1 MAYTYRI
8 FDSIADASNEDW
20 ERCFRAMPTVFM
32 DRKFL
37 LTVEKTLGNESKF
50 WHVIFYDTDLEPVA
64 WTSLCTFR
72 VDLTTLASSA
82 VKRIFEVGRCVL
94 PSLARIKILF
104 CGLPVSVGQKYLLFA
119 TTADPRVVLQ
129 LLDKILDEL
138 AARENARF
146 IVYKEFDESSAQQML
161 SLLELGYRRAECP
174 AMHEL
179 KRRFTDFGA
188 YCAALKSH
196 YRNDI
201 ARSQRKFERC
211 GLRVVNLH
219 TPIEIIPRYTEN
231 VHKLYEAVVARA
243 EIQLE
248 VLPREFFLELV
259 RQFPNQTSLTLI
271 YNGECVVA
279 LNWGLRNGLVH
290 HFLFC
295 GMDYSLTDKADIY
308 FNLMFQHLDA
318 AMKGAPDWIEVGQTA
333 DMFKARL
340 GCESRK
346 LFLYVKGCG
355 KIPSLLLRY
364 GWEFLFPSR
373 SPIPNYSVFR
383 TEPPPPKN
391 VRRTPC

>member
-1 MAYTYRI
+1 MASTR
-8 FDSIADASNEDW
+8 SP
-20 ERCFRAMPTVFM
+20 MPQTAAAANRS
-32 DRKFL
+32 RK
-37 LTVEKTLGNESKF
+37 
-50 WHVIFYDTDLEPVA
+50 P
-64 WTSLCTFR
+64 
-72 VDLTTLASSA
+72 
-82 VKRIFEVGRCVL
+82 
-94 PSLARIKILF
+94 
-104 CGLPVSVGQKYLLFA
+104 
-119 TTADPRVVLQ
+119 
-129 LLDKILDEL
+129 
-138 AARENARF
+138 
-146 IVYKEFDESSAQQML
+146 
-161 SLLELGYRRAECP
+161 
-174 AMHEL
+174 
-179 KRRFTDFGA
+179 
-188 YCAALKSH
+188 
-196 YRNDI
+196 
-201 ARSQRKFERC
+201 
-211 GLRVVNLH
+211 
-219 TPIEIIPRYTEN
+219 TEN

-271 YNGECVVA
+271 YHGECVVA

-355 KIPSLLLRY
+355 KITSLLLRY

-383 TEPPPPKN
+383 TEPPLPKN
-391 VRRTPC
+391 VRRTSC

>member
-1 MAYTYRI
+1 
-8 FDSIADASNEDW
+8 
-20 ERCFRAMPTVFM
+20 
-32 DRKFL
+32 
-37 LTVEKTLGNESKF
+37 
-50 WHVIFYDTDLEPVA
+50 
-64 WTSLCTFR
+64 
-72 VDLTTLASSA
+72 
-82 VKRIFEVGRCVL
+82 
-94 PSLARIKILF
+94 
-104 CGLPVSVGQKYLLFA
+104 
-119 TTADPRVVLQ
+119 
-129 LLDKILDEL
+129 
-138 AARENARF
+138 
-146 IVYKEFDESSAQQML
+146 ML

-201 ARSQRKFERC
+201 ARSQRKFERS

-271 YNGECVVA
+271 YDGECVVA

-383 TEPPPPKN
+383 TEPPRPKN